1 MYKLV
6 ILIAPPPNPAV
17 FQARWPDFMRLAETL
32 PDLRREA
39 SSTVAQFL
47 YGEQP
52 FIQVY
57 ELFFNTLD
65 AAKAAMAS
73 PAGQEAG
80 KLLQSITGGQMV
92 LFFARHREDDLENI
106 RTRSGGR

>member
-6 ILIAPPPNPAV
+6 ILIAPPLDPDT

-32 PDLRREA
+32 PGLRREA

-47 YGEQP
+47 YGDQP

-57 ELFFNTLD
+57 ELFFNTLE
-65 AAKAAMAS
+65 AARTAMSS

-92 LFFARHREDDLENI
+92 LFFARHREDNLENI
-106 RTRSGGR
+106 RTQVGGR